1 MPITYQSKN
10 IREALAGKTMMAER
24 LEEVI
29 GSVLNMS
36 AEELSD
42 DSSSENTQNW
52 DSLRQLSIL
61 LALESAYGISITT
74 DEAVDMNSIAAIKA
88 VLKRHGVELY

>member
-1 MPITYQSKN
+1 MTEP
-10 IREALAGKTMMAER
+10 

-29 GSVLNMS
+29 GSVLAVS
-36 AEELSD
+36 PESLSD
-42 DSSSENTQNW
+42 DSSIENTDGW

-74 DEAVDMNSIAAIKA
+74 DQALGMTSISAIKA
-88 VLKRHGVELY
+88 VLANHGVQLVS

>member
-1 MPITYQSKN
+1 MTEP
-10 IREALAGKTMMAER
+10 

-29 GSVLNMS
+29 SSVLGVPTGS
-36 AEELSD
+36 LSD
-42 DSSSENTQNW
+42 ESSIDNVQAW

-74 DEAVDMNSIAAIKA
+74 DQALEMNSISAIKV
-88 VLKRHGVELY
+88 VLANHGVELPA

>member
-1 MPITYQSKN
+1 
-10 IREALAGKTMMAER
+10 MMAER
-24 LEEVI
+24 LEDVI
-29 GSVLNMS
+29 GSVLNVS

-88 VLKRHGVELY
+88 VLKQHGMEFN

>member
-1 MPITYQSKN
+1 
-10 IREALAGKTMMAER
+10 MAER

-29 GSVLNMS
+29 GSVLNVPVE
-36 AEELSD
+36 ALSD
-42 DSSSENTQNW
+42 DSSTENTPNW

-74 DEAVDMNSIAAIKA
+74 DEAVNMNSIAAIKV
-88 VLKRHGVELY
+88 VLKRHGVEIDS

>member
-1 MPITYQSKN
+1 MP
-10 IREALAGKTMMAER
+10 ER

-29 GSVLNMS
+29 SSILGVP
-36 AEELSD
+36 AEALSE
-42 DSSSENTQNW
+42 DSSTENTEGW

-74 DEAVDMNSIAAIKA
+74 TEAIDMNSIAAIKA
-88 VLKRHGVELY
+88 VLKRHNVELC